1 MRPDRSGIS
10 RFRIA
15 GLVTLLLTLSTSTAS
30 AASLTLGQRG
40 SGLLG
45 VLLMLGLVGF
55 GVVTFAH
62 SSLTIVSDTVS
73 HSLGRS
79 FAVGLLAEIMVLP
92 TFAVIIAGMALTVVG
107 ILLIPFVVAVGL
119 LLVLAALGLGLVA
132 VAHAMGETW
141 SRRRMALGIL
151 ISPNSYR
158 YLGLGLLGPGAAW
171 VLWALFGGIPV
182 AGMLVLAG
190 ATVVTWLLVTL
201 GLGATILSRAG
212 IRGEFAGHLIP
223 PEALTDEYLW
233 ATPQLGV
240 PAVKR
245 PTKK

>member
-1 MRPDRSGIS
+1 MRPDRATPFL
-10 RFRIA
+10 FRSA
-15 GLVTLLLTLSTSTAS
+15 GLLTLFLTLSASVAS
-30 AASLTLGQRG
+30 AASLTPGQRG

-45 VLLMLGLVGF
+45 VFLMVGLIAF

-62 SSLTIVSDTVS
+62 ASLTIVSDTIS

-79 FAVGLLAEIMVLP
+79 FAVGLLAEIMVVP
-92 TFAVIIAGMALTVVG
+92 TFALLVVGMALTVVG
-107 ILLIPFVVAVGL
+107 ILLIPFVVAVAL
-119 LLVLAALGLGLVA
+119 LATLAALGLGLVA

-141 SRRRMALGIL
+141 SRRRMAQGVLMA
-151 ISPNSYR
+151 PNSYR

-171 VLWALFGGIPV
+171 VLWGLFGGIPV